1 MYRLVKVSSIKFN
14 HSYIVVYCLFLCTN
28 SVGQTLSGKI
38 ENAKGEKILFANVII
53 KDSINAPGIKEFVIA
68 RNGFYSITLTKK
80 YSQLVLEV
88 SANNYQ
94 NAFFIIDS
102 FISSKNYRHDFF
114 LLRDTIIKL
123 QEVIVT
129 AKFRPF
135 QIKGDTVNY
144 NISAYRDGTE
154 RKIQD
159 VIKKLPGIE
168 INEKTG
174 EIKYKGKSVETVKL
188 DGEDLF
194 ASNYTIGTKNINVD
208 MVEQVQAFE
217 NYSDNPLLKGIE
229 SGDKVALNLT
239 LKKKKTDYSGSLD
252 LGFGRLGSNV
262 AMDAATNILGIS
274 KKFKSFASASYN
286 NIGINNTPFDYFA
299 YNPNIEQL
307 KESNLLAV
315 KYIPDT
321 YFNTEIDSKR
331 SNLNNAFFGSY
342 NAVFK
347 VGKKLSVK
355 SNLHYLND
363 RISAEQLNVASN
375 NINGQEF
382 NTSDQNTITKKPT
395 QTRGDLEAKYNISNK
410 SLLEYAVQYKNE
422 KVNTAN
428 NVLQNNTGIFNTLLV
443 TKDNYFKQTLTYTNK
458 VSERQA
464 LQLIAKHTFNEL
476 PQQISY
482 SPAVFEPITYFSNYQ
497 SSGYRKENL
506 FILANL
512 LGSRSKGK
520 YVLTAGTEF
529 RNIKFSS
536 DLTGQSNNNNVSVN
550 GFQNKFEYKQS
561 SLYLNG
567 NYKFQ
572 YKMFRFTPAIKLSSL
587 HQDLANKISNIP
599 SDTNTILF
607 EPSLSIVYKLNNISA
622 FFLSSGYNQN
632 PFTEDYFV
640 NNPVFISTRVIKEND
655 FNFHIQKS
663 KTINLFYF
671 VNNLFKQFQLNI
683 GANYSVNEGNYFSNI
698 FIQQT
703 NTRLL
708 YFFLPEN
715 NKLLS
720 LNFMI
725 EKYLPFLQG
734 TTRFR
739 SDYSRNLYKN
749 IVNNS
754 SLRNNVSDGIINE
767 LFFKTAFDGKINF
780 ENTFR
785 HRLVKSVADGGFQF
799 KNQSIHNNFQI
810 ITKPS
815 KRLFILF
822 STDYYLPNLIQ
833 KKQEYL
839 FLDADFSYQTKNK
852 IYDFRFKARNITN
865 NKYFTQFDINDFS
878 TSIFQTNLLQRHF
891 LISVSRN
898 F

>member
-1 MYRLVKVSSIKFN
+1 MNKYIFFFVYAFWAFSSI
-14 HSYIVVYCLFLCTN
+14 S
-28 SVGQTLSGKI
+28 QTISGKI
-38 ENAKGEKILFANVII
+38 ENIKGEKILFANVVI
-53 KDSINAPGIKEFVIA
+53 KDSINAAGIKEFVIA
-68 RNGFYSITLTKK
+68 RNGVYSITLTKQ
-80 YSQLVLEV
+80 YTQLVLEV

-94 NAFFIIDS
+94 KEIFIIDS
-102 FISSKNYRHDFF
+102 FISSKNYSHDFF
-114 LLRDTIIKL
+114 LVRDTIIKL
-123 QEVIVT
+123 QDVIVT
-129 AKFRPF
+129 AKVRPF

-144 NISAYRDGTE
+144 NVSAYRDGTE

-168 INEKTG
+168 VNEKTG
-174 EIKYKGKSVETVKL
+174 EIRYKGKSVETVKL

-208 MVEQVQAFE
+208 MVEQVQAIE
-217 NYSDNPLLKGIE
+217 NYTDNPLLKGIE

-239 LKKKKTDYSGSLD
+239 LKKKKADYSGSLD
-252 LGFGRLGSNV
+252 LGLGSLGSNV
-262 AMDAATNILGIS
+262 ATDAAKNMLGIG
-274 KKFKSFASASYN
+274 KKYKSFATASYN
-286 NIGINNTPFDYFA
+286 NIGINNSPFDYFA

-355 SNLHYLND
+355 SNLYYLND
-363 RISAEQLNVASN
+363 RIASQQLNVASN

-382 NTSDQNTITKKPT
+382 STSDRNTITKKPT
-395 QTRGDLEAKYNISNK
+395 QIRGDLEAKYNISNK

-422 KVNTAN
+422 KINTVN
-428 NVLQNNTGIFNTLLV
+428 NVLQNNTRMLNTFLV
-443 TKDNYFKQTLTYTNK
+443 TKDNYFKQTLTYTTK
-458 VSERQA
+458 ISERQA
-464 LQLIAKHTFNEL
+464 VQLIAKYTFNEL
-476 PQQISY
+476 PQQINY

-497 SSGYRKENL
+497 LSSYRKENL
-506 FILANL
+506 IFQANL

-529 RNIKFSS
+529 RNINFNS
-536 DLTGQSNNNNVSVN
+536 DLTGQLNNNTLSVN

-572 YKMFRFTPAIKLSSL
+572 YKKFRFTPAIKLSTL
-587 HQDLANKISNIP
+587 YQDLANNVSNL
-599 SDTNTILF
+599 SSYTSNVLF
-607 EPSLSIVYKLNNISA
+607 EPSLSVVYKLNNKSA

-655 FNFHIQKS
+655 FDFHIQKS
-663 KTINLFYF
+663 KTINLFYII
-671 VNNLFKQFQLNI
+671 NNLYKQFQLNL

-698 FIQQT
+698 SIQQT

-739 SDYSRNLYKN
+739 SDYSKNLYKN

-754 SLRNNVSDGIINE
+754 SLRNNVSNGLTNE
-767 LFFKTAFDGKINF
+767 LFFKTAFDGKVNF

-785 HRLVKSVADGGFQF
+785 HRLIKSVADGGFQF
-799 KNQSIHNNFQI
+799 KNQSIHNNFQVI
-810 ITKPS
+810 IKPS
-815 KRLFILF
+815 KRLFVLF
-822 STDYYLPNLIQ
+822 STDYYLPNVSQ
-833 KKQEYL
+833 RTQEYFFFDTDL
-839 FLDADFSYQTKNK
+839 SYQTKNK
-852 IYDFRFKARNITN
+852 MYDFRFKARNITN
-865 NKYFTQFDINDFS
+865 NKFFNQFDTNDYS
-878 TSIFQTNLLQRHF
+878 TSIFQINLLERHF